1 MISSQGLIYIHNVQ
15 FNKIP
20 QAIYELYQVP
30 NCPIRKNTK
39 IIPKYIPKT
48 KILKNSLF
56 YHFSEIYSNLPDH
69 LKILIASKFKKE
81 IKDYVKYNFQPYS
94 FPKNGHQSDSE
105 SD

>member
-15 FNKIP
+15 FTKIT
-20 QAIYELYQVP
+20 QSIYKLYQVP
-30 NCPIRKNTK
+30 SRPMRQNTK

-56 YHFSEIYSNLPDH
+56 YRFSEIYGSLPDH
-69 LKILIASKFKKE
+69 LKILITKKFIKE

-94 FPKNGHQSDSE
+94 FPNNSHQ
-105 SD
+105 